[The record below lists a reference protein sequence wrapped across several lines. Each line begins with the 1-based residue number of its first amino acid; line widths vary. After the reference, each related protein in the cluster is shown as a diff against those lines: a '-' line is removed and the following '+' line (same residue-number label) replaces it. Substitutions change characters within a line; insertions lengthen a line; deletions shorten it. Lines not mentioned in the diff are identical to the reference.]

1 MKELVE
7 YVKDEIIDAKEYFDS
22 DEHFDE
28 VFEQAGWNDESARL
42 FDCGYV
48 KALEHILNKLQEN
61 NGETEQKIIRKLK
74 KI

>member
-7 YVKDEIIDAKEYFDS
+7 YVKDEIVEAREYFDN

-28 VFEQAGWNDESARL
+28 VFEQAGFNDESARL

-48 KALEHILNKLQEN
+48 KALEHILNKLQEH
-61 NGETEQKIIRKLK
+61 EQE
-74 KI
+74 

>member
-7 YVKDEIIDAKEYFDS
+7 YVKDEIVDAREYFDN

-28 VFEQAGWNDESARL
+28 VFEQAGLNDEDARL

-48 KALEHILNKLQEN
+48 KALEHILNKLQEY
-61 NGETEQKIIRKLK
+61 EQE
-74 KI
+74 

>member
-61 NGETEQKIIRKLK
+61 NGEAEQKIIRKLK